1 MTYSLYID
9 QLVLKCWEDEIDPT
23 DSFIIS
29 FIYDLNQDNPNI
41 KNWMRDGYF
50 LINRKWL
57 LEQLPLLKLEG
68 HALGVRLRKLKELGI
83 LDGKIYMT
91 QKGKQS
97 YFKLSEQFWQ
107 VHTEIHRAVDEI
119 QAGKNPQGMQK
130 SFAQESQKTYAQGMQ
145 KSHNESIKD
154 ESIKKEEE
162 PVSKPSFDLAI
173 NENYEEKDS
182 SSPFFSKSEKKSD
195 TTDTENQESQPDFGI
210 KDVYKNIV
218 GIINESKPKWQ
229 PQLIYESVENTFEI
243 LDCTGKLDINYLLY
257 VAKKDGETARA
268 FHAALKGGWYLESWE
283 AEGTER
289 YINNP
294 NTDLI
299 IDMER
304 EVAKVIYTREEWE
317 AEFGGDYDEHDIKIE
332 VCPVCGFVKTLTDY
346 CDCGH
351 VQEKSKWIYSDEMC
365 AMLSSENTTREMLTN
380 HPLSEYWQEM
390 CQKIFPIL
398 WEELEEMVRNAEQ
411 KEIPGLVTV

>member
-119 QAGKNPQGMQK
+119 QAGKNPQGK
-130 SFAQESQKTYAQGMQ
+130 G
-145 KSHNESIKD
+145 I
-154 ESIKKEEE
+154 
-162 PVSKPSFDLAI
+162 
-173 NENYEEKDS
+173 
-182 SSPFFSKSEKKSD
+182 SD
-195 TTDTENQESQPDFGI
+195 I
-210 KDVYKNIV
+210 
-218 GIINESKPKWQ
+218 
-229 PQLIYESVENTFEI
+229 
-243 LDCTGKLDINYLLY
+243 
-257 VAKKDGETARA
+257 RA
-268 FHAALKGGWYLESWE
+268 
-283 AEGTER
+283 
-289 YINNP
+289 
-294 NTDLI
+294 
-299 IDMER
+299 
-304 EVAKVIYTREEWE
+304 
-317 AEFGGDYDEHDIKIE
+317 
-332 VCPVCGFVKTLTDY
+332 
-346 CDCGH
+346 
-351 VQEKSKWIYSDEMC
+351 
-365 AMLSSENTTREMLTN
+365 
-380 HPLSEYWQEM
+380 
-390 CQKIFPIL
+390 
-398 WEELEEMVRNAEQ
+398 
-411 KEIPGLVTV
+411 